1 MPVAVAPVHKT
12 HHAAVSTILRA
23 FPLAAGSRSPF
34 PKGELWGDSRRSRP
48 GHRSDFRSSFR
59 RGSRC
64 EVRQEGSA
72 SAELGLADFDL
83 PMEVCRLIS
92 LLDELKDGTIQR
104 LEVRA
109 GIPHHLVFETRVST
123 VLVTRFGAR

>member
-1 MPVAVAPVHKT
+1 MPKIQRFLQLSPARQALVRLFQAVNFGEIQDVHVRDADPIFDQASVVVLSVRFDRKE
-12 HHAAVSTILRA
+12 V
-23 FPLAAGSRSPF
+23 P
-34 PKGELWGDSRRSRP
+34 RP
-48 GHRSDFRSSFR
+48 
-59 RGSRC
+59 
-64 EVRQEGSA
+64 
-72 SAELGLADFDL
+72 ELGLADFDL
-83 PMEVCRLIS
+83 PVEVCRLIS